1 MVYPYDGYP
10 FSSQSDSSNNLLQM
24 ITEEDDRQKKKQL
37 LSALLLMTIPL
48 ASDGRSSPFFCDRLN
63 WPEHIALLN
72 KEGPNAFYKMYR
84 MHYHSYMKLCSLIDE
99 SVQKN
104 VDMANRKTGNFA
116 SESSIGV
123 ITTPLHCIVVSVSN
137 QEDHIM
143 TSV

>member
-1 MVYPYDGYP
+1 
-10 FSSQSDSSNNLLQM
+10 M
-24 ITEEDDRQKKKQL
+24 ITEEED
-37 LSALLLMTIPL
+37 ALLLMTIPL
-48 ASDGRSSPFFCDRLN
+48 VIASNGRSSPFFRDRLN
-63 WPEHIALLN
+63 WSEHIALLN

-84 MHYHSYMKLCSLIDE
+84 IMHYHLYVKLCSLIDE
-99 SVQKN
+99 SVQKK